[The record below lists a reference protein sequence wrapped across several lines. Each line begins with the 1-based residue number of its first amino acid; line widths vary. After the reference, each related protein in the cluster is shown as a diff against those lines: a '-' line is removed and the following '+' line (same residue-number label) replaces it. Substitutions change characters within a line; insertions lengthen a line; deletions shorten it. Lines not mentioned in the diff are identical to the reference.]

1 MKNFLSSLLA
11 TIIGIIIMTVVVVL
25 IFVGIIAASTSKEV
39 PEVKENSILLAKF
52 NGPIADRSDNNP
64 FSKFLSGNPYG
75 GEVLGLDQI
84 LKDIKKAETDD
95 HVKGIFLQLSVV
107 PTGTATI
114 EEIRNALLEFKESGK
129 FIYAYADLVTE
140 KSYYLATVADS
151 IFMTPKGMFNF
162 DGLSAEVTFYKNAME
177 KLGVEMQVI
186 RHGSFKS
193 AMEPYMRENL
203 SEENREQIESYVGSI
218 WNNMMTGIS
227 ETRGISLADLNQYA
241 DELISFDG
249 DKLVETNMI
258 DGLIYYDEMLSL
270 LKQKMGVEE
279 EDDLEAISL
288 SKYNEVPS
296 KKKKEYTRDKV
307 AVIYGTGTVI
317 DGNYG
322 EGYVGSERIAKAIRK
337 ARRDKSVKAIVLRVN
352 SPGGSMIASDVIYRE
367 VKLAAQEKPLVAS
380 MGNVAASGGYYI
392 AAPADTILASPNTI
406 TGSIGVFARI
416 PNMQKLMNDKLGITT
431 DVVKTNR
438 HSNMITVFNPMDPEV
453 RTVLQKSVDE
463 AYETFVKVVSDGR
476 DMTKE
481 EVDAIGGG
489 RVWAGNDALENGLID
504 MFGGLNKSI
513 KVAADMAGLENYR
526 IQSLP
531 KLEDPLTMIMKELT
545 GGAKLRI
552 MKNEL
557 GDQYIHYKK
566 IQEIKE
572 MRGLQAIM
580 PYDIVLH

>member
-1 MKNFLSSLLA
+1 
-11 TIIGIIIMTVVVVL
+11 
-25 IFVGIIAASTSKEV
+25 
-39 PEVKENSILLAKF
+39 
-52 NGPIADRSDNNP
+52 
-64 FSKFLSGNPYG
+64 
-75 GEVLGLDQI
+75 
-84 LKDIKKAETDD
+84 
-95 HVKGIFLQLSVV
+95 
-107 PTGTATI
+107 
-114 EEIRNALLEFKESGK
+114 
-129 FIYAYADLVTE
+129 
-140 KSYYLATVADS
+140 
-151 IFMTPKGMFNF
+151 
-162 DGLSAEVTFYKNAME
+162 ME

-218 WNNMMTGIS
+218 WKNMLTGIS
-227 ETRGISLADLNQYA
+227 ETRGISLTDLNKYA

-288 SKYNEVPS
+288 TNYNEVPS

-307 AVIYGTGTVI
+307 TVIYGTGTVI

-322 EGYVGSERIAKAIRK
+322 EGYIGSERIAKAIRK

-352 SPGGSMIASDVIYRE
+352 SPGGSMIASDVIYQE

-380 MGNVAASGGYYI
+380 MGNLAASGGYYI
-392 AAPADTILASPNTI
+392 VAPADTILASPNTI

-438 HSNMITVFNPMDPEV
+438 HSDMITVFNPMDPEV
-453 RTVLQKSVDE
+453 RIILQKSVDE
-463 AYETFVKVVSDGR
+463 AYETFLKVVSEGR

-504 MFGGLNKSI
+504 MFGGLRKSI
-513 KVAADMAGLENYR
+513 EVAADMAGLENYR
-526 IQSLP
+526 LQSLP

-552 MKNEL
+552 MENEL

-572 MRGLQAIM
+572 MHGLQAIM
-580 PYDIVLH
+580 PYDIELH